1 MANPRKFSE
10 KIALHT
16 QRQAEETLEFERIMQ
31 EVSAATAR
39 VCKIKSI
46 IFFSPKIQLKFEM
59 IWNWWSVM
67 FTMNWSIEKIHF
79 IDLNEENGGGFILF
93 FAMAILKWQEIYI
106 FFFSLKINLKRAIS
120 LRRIFPFSILL
131 FTTRNSNVD
140 VFNWMAKV
148 RTKIVLHSYLEFFS
162 LVSTQ

>member
-59 IWNWWSVM
+59 I
-67 FTMNWSIEKIHF
+67 
-79 IDLNEENGGGFILF
+79 
-93 FAMAILKWQEIYI
+93 
-106 FFFSLKINLKRAIS
+106 
-120 LRRIFPFSILL
+120 
-131 FTTRNSNVD
+131 
-140 VFNWMAKV
+140 
-148 RTKIVLHSYLEFFS
+148 
-162 LVSTQ
+162 